1 MTSNASR
8 ARRGRAADALTRGY
22 ALLRGGLWVERESS
36 RGRKASDAKGVIRV
50 ARARVASVWPVLGLL
65 LLTSGCTQFE
75 NAMAS
80 IPVFSFLRNAPFF
93 DPYEAPRPAP
103 PNSVPFSSPAGDVPG
118 PIVSTALVTD
128 AGLTA
133 FGATVQNPLAAND
146 TAALSRGKVM
156 FDRHC
161 MVCHGPQGSGG
172 GPIVGPGKFP
182 PLVPNL
188 MLPQTVN
195 RSDGYL
201 YGVIAAGRGLMP
213 AYGPRMNHLE
223 RWATVNYLRQ
233 LQRGGAAAAAP
244 TAVPASPAAR

>member
-1 MTSNASR
+1 MTFNAG
-8 ARRGRAADALTRGY
+8 RGRGIAKLAFRVLGRLA
-22 ALLRGGLWVERESS
+22 
-36 RGRKASDAKGVIRV
+36 RGRENDRAANSIRV
-50 ARARVASVWPVLGLL
+50 AHAHARARVAHALAPALLVLAS
-65 LLTSGCTQFE
+65 TGCTQFE

-80 IPVFSFLRNAPFF
+80 IPVFSFLRDAPFF
-93 DPYEAPRPAP
+93 DPYESPRPAP

-118 PIVSTALVTD
+118 PIFSGPLVTD
-128 AGLTA
+128 VALTA

-156 FDRHC
+156 YDRHC
-161 MVCHGPQGSGG
+161 MVCHGPQASGG

-233 LQRGGAAAAAP
+233 LQRGGAPAAP
-244 TAVPASPAAR
+244 TAAPVQPAAR